1 VQAALSDARQT
12 EMGLPPVAR
21 PGMIIASN
29 LGFPRLGSSSRN
41 LVSDHRVYR
50 RHPDVT
56 AAVFPCDHF
65 VLEEAAFNVE
75 VLIAFSGKEASDP

>member
-1 VQAALSDARQT
+1 MQAALGDARQT

-41 LVSDHRVYR
+41 LVSD
-50 RHPDVT
+50 PPGP
-56 AAVFPCDHF
+56 FDHL
-65 VLEEAAFNVE
+65 VLEEAAFNVV